1 MQVDLT
7 MNKFRVRDTTIN
19 VTVPPNDIAKLMYYL
34 SCVYEVLFLQDLIP
48 YINYQYYYNL
58 LNEQIY
64 NVINYAKLFNPT
76 KMASIKAFILDDN
89 VYGIKNRFYEI
100 TDETYG
106 IHANEEFVIGG
117 KIVKIAK
124 IMVYRTEWVIENYY
138 LPLQRITNPVP
149 LAPFPMYPYNNNYN
163 NNYNADDELI
173 CCCTIF

>member
-1 MQVDLT
+1 MQADLT
-7 MNKFRVRDTTIN
+7 MNKFRVRETTIN

-76 KMASIKAFILDDN
+76 KMASIKAFVLDDN
-89 VYGIKNRFYEI
+89 VYGMKNRFYEI

-124 IMVYRTEWVIENYY
+124 IMVYRREWVFESYY

-149 LAPFPMYPYNNNYN
+149 LSPFPMYPYNNNNYN
-163 NNYNADDELI
+163 NNEDNELI